1 MKKIKLFIKWSFI
14 IIGVI
19 GIAGIPDDIK
29 TWSNWLAI
37 IDIEFIIRVFLLISV
52 GLVLT
57 YSQWWPTIRRM
68 MGRKSIEGNLTPSK
82 ILKIYRQLESLTS
95 IQKDRMIEQF
105 IGEWLKAEG
114 RVKDVSEGFNFLW
127 VNEITVDI
135 ETADGIDMNLDF
147 KKRKWES
154 KLDIISEGDQITF
167 RGQILYVS
175 SDSISLENCEI
186 IESR

>member
-1 MKKIKLFIKWSFI
+1 
-14 IIGVI
+14 
-19 GIAGIPDDIK
+19 
-29 TWSNWLAI
+29 
-37 IDIEFIIRVFLLISV
+37 
-52 GLVLT
+52 
-57 YSQWWPTIRRM
+57 
-68 MGRKSIEGNLTPSK
+68 
-82 ILKIYRQLESLTS
+82 
-95 IQKDRMIEQF
+95 MIEQF